1 MIKKDLPGRTLD
13 FTFDL
18 STTPVIGRR
27 GTPEIPGEV
36 GKENKVLSP
45 VGTVDLSTWRKPHLS
60 QVGVYFFVIW
70 YLQLTNARYPFL
82 SGFYRAKSVRLK
94 WQCHEDL
101 VLFQNACGLTETVK

>member
-27 GTPEIPGEV
+27 GTPEIPADM

-60 QVGVYFFVIW
+60 QVIACYFVI
-70 YLQLTNARYPFL
+70 
-82 SGFYRAKSVRLK
+82 
-94 WQCHEDL
+94 
-101 VLFQNACGLTETVK
+101 